1 MISKQITLGDCV
13 SRAKM
18 QLGLAST
25 SDNDIWFETL
35 ADEAAKHLQCLSIY
49 VKKQC
54 NVEIEN
60 GKFKL
65 PCGFGRFIGMRFC
78 DSDNGAFLEGI
89 YADLKFLT
97 LDCGCSGEEV
107 SNFSNYNTLFEII
120 DDYAHFHTSPPSDNA
135 TISYIGLNVNDD
147 GMLIVYEKYER
158 AIWNYICTNYADQN
172 PEKIPG
178 RTAAK
183 YHETWKSQKAW
194 LKGEDTK
201 DNFEQTKKQIREWV
215 KGLVVDKNWTL

>member
-107 SNFSNYNTLFEII
+107 RYGIIYVRIMLTRIPKRSQVAQRRNTMRHGNHKRHGSKAKTQKII
-120 DDYAHFHTSPPSDNA
+120 SSRLR
-135 TISYIGLNVNDD
+135 S
-147 GMLIVYEKYER
+147 R
-158 AIWNYICTNYADQN
+158 
-172 PEKIPG
+172 
-178 RTAAK
+178 
-183 YHETWKSQKAW
+183 
-194 LKGEDTK
+194 
-201 DNFEQTKKQIREWV
+201 
-215 KGLVVDKNWTL
+215 